1 MMKLRGTEIISVM
14 KLSRI
19 SVRLLLIILLACAS
33 IIFPVANVA
42 AFAPKPVD
50 LVVRGG
56 TIVTMNERGDVIE
69 DGAVAVHRGRIV
81 ALGKRVDIEK
91 SYAGRETIEARGR
104 VVMPGLINGHTHVPM
119 TLFRGLADDLDLN
132 EWLTKF
138 IFPAEA
144 KNVTEDF
151 VRVGTR
157 LGLAEMIRGGT
168 TTYCDMYYFEDAIAD
183 ETAKAGVRGV
193 LGETVIDFP
202 VADNKTFAEAMTYTE
217 KYIEK
222 WRGHALITPAIA
234 PHAPYTVSEE
244 HLKAV
249 RDLSNRLKATIV
261 IHVAETR
268 KEVEDVTRDHNASPV
283 AYLAR
288 IGFLYD
294 RVIAAHTV
302 HLTTEE
308 IELLKRLGTGAV
320 HNPQSNMKLAS
331 GVARV
336 PEMLR
341 SDVALGL
348 GTDGAAS
355 NNDLDMWE
363 EMDTAA
369 KLHKLT
375 TNDPRVVAAREV
387 LEMATIRGARALH
400 LEREIGSLERDKRA
414 DLIVVDM
421 DALNQT
427 PIYNVYSHLVYAT
440 KAADVR
446 TVVIEGRVVM
456 RDRRLLTLDEEAIKR
471 DARAYRVRISQSLA
485 PAAVS
490 PAAPGRGE
498 SDARETRKRK
508 AATPPSRKKP
518 ARRS

>member
-1 MMKLRGTEIISVM
+1 MKLFRT
-14 KLSRI
+14 RT
-19 SVRLLLIILLACAS
+19 RLFLAALTACALIVS
-33 IIFPVANVA
+33 PMINVE
-42 AFAPKPVD
+42 AFAPRTVD

-56 TIVTMNERGDVIE
+56 TIVTMDARGTLIE

-81 ALGKRVDIEK
+81 AVGKRADVEREF
-91 SYAGRETIEARGR
+91 AGRETIEARGR

-132 EWLTKF
+132 EWLTRY

-202 VADNKTFAEAMTYTE
+202 VADNKTFAEALAYTE
-217 KYIEK
+217 KFIVK
-222 WRGHALITPAIA
+222 WRGHALVTPAIA

-249 RDLSNRLKATIV
+249 RDLSNRLQATIV

-268 KEVEDVTRDHNASPV
+268 KEVEDVTRDHQASPV

-288 IGFLYD
+288 IGFLDD

-308 IELLKRLGTGAV
+308 IELLKRLGVGAV

-341 SDVALGL
+341 ADVSLGL

-355 NNDLDMWE
+355 NNDLSMWE

-375 TNDPRVVAAREV
+375 TNDPRVVSAREA

-400 LEREIGSLERDKRA
+400 LERDIGSLERGKRA

-421 DALNQT
+421 DALHQT
-427 PIYNVYSHLVYAT
+427 PMYNVYSHLVYAT
-440 KAADVR
+440 KAGDVR

-471 DARAYRVRISQSLA
+471 DARAYRARISQSLA
-485 PAAVS
+485 PAAVI
-490 PAAPGRGE
+490 PAAPPREGRSGGARRTPKRGE
-498 SDARETRKRK
+498 P
-508 AATPPSRKKP
+508 ATPARKKP